1 MLHRLTAAIA
11 LWWGMVFSFAGAQ
24 EPPVDASATAV
35 DPAPAAAP
43 PGAAGARVVSDAER
57 IYPRRVRGLLDVDLP
72 RFDPPGTFNLQF
84 NPRFRDLLKRGYI
97 RVPTGVRWTLNDEL
111 ELNVEAE
118 AYISHGLK
126 HSDAGHGLGEL
137 RFGARRLVHRWP
149 QPEFET
155 SFGLQLEFPVGS
167 PPIDMTD
174 GRNHVR
180 PFIVTEHRYPGRP
193 RWTEFAGVSID
204 FVSDSSVAGQIG
216 SNTPKDDAISLTGG
230 FVYDRGRLVWTIQGT
245 YTTTL
250 ISGIDEHFFT
260 VNPSVIWFVPRKY
273 TFHSRTQW
281 LVGFGVRST
290 WGPDG
295 HDLSTGSRV
304 RAEITFR
311 QAVEKLRA
319 AFEKQR

>member
-1 MLHRLTAAIA
+1 MFHRLTAAST
-11 LWWGMVFSFAGAQ
+11 LWWAVLFPALAAQ
-24 EPPVDASATAV
+24 EPSAATDAAV
-35 DPAPAAAP
+35 APPDAAP
-43 PGAAGARVVSDAER
+43 PAQLDPVAGARPDAER
-57 IYPRRVRGLLDVDLP
+57 INPRRVRGLLDVDLP

-97 RVPTGVRWTLNDEL
+97 RVPTGVRWTLDEEL

-118 AYISHGLK
+118 AYVTHGLK
-126 HSDAGHGLGEL
+126 NSDAGNGLGEL

-155 SFGLQLEFPVGS
+155 TFGLQLEFPVGS

-174 GRNHVR
+174 GKNHVR
-180 PFIVTEHRYPGRP
+180 PFVVTEHRYPGRP
-193 RWTEFAGVSID
+193 RWTEFAGVSLD
-204 FVSDSSVAGQIG
+204 FMSDSSVRGQIG
-216 SNTPKDDAISLTGG
+216 GNTPLDDSISLTGG
-230 FVYDRGRLVWTIQGT
+230 FTYDHGRLVWTLQGT

-250 ISGIDEHFFT
+250 LSGRNEHFIT
-260 VNPSVIWFVPRKY
+260 INPSVIWFVPRKY
-273 TFHSRTQW
+273 TFNSRTQW

-295 HDLSTGSRV
+295 HDFGTSSRV

-311 QAVEKLRA
+311 QAVERLRA
-319 AFEKQR
+319 AFEKRR